1 MIKKYLKCN
10 RLIFIFGETNCYM
23 KKLRLQRFFLAWLL
37 VLFSFA
43 AFAQSR
49 KITGTVTDE
58 NGASLDGATIV
69 VKNTKIRTTTN
80 ENGIFSINVP
90 NDKHVLVITYVGLRT
105 QEININGKN
114 VIKIVLK
121 PSSGDLND
129 VVVIG
134 YGTQKKQDV
143 NGAISTVS
151 AKDIADIPQP
161 SVDQMLQGRA
171 AGVTVTQNS
180 GQPGAAV
187 SVRVRGITSFTGTEP
202 LYVVDGVAIDGN
214 APSQASSNDKTLGGL
229 SPSEQEQKP
238 SVLASINP
246 NDIAS
251 IDILKDASATAIY
264 GSRGANG
271 VIIITTKKG
280 KNGEARINYDAYYG
294 NQEQG
299 KYLKMMNLPQYAKFE
314 NTLADLYGLTRRI
327 DFADPSKLGPGTNWQ
342 DAVFKRTAQMSHTLS
357 MSGAN
362 GKTDYYISGGYF
374 EQKGTVI
381 GSDFNRFAFHTNIN
395 SQVKDWFKV
404 GTSITAN
411 QNKANIGLG
420 NSYGIIYNALLQAPD
435 VAVYNADGSY
445 SGPAVVNGT
454 IQGGPNPVQ
463 QAMSITNYLIRSNIQ
478 GMLYGDIKFSKD
490 FTLHS
495 EVNGNFNWGQAKIFR
510 PTYSY
515 GAPGS
520 APAFVNTQA
529 VLLENNNFDHYW
541 SWLEH
546 LNYNHTFAGKHA
558 VQALVGHE
566 VWASAYDGIV
576 ASTKGFTA
584 GNAIQTLNLGTQTS
598 NTLDEPK
605 GSTSMESW
613 LVRVIYTFDN
623 KYSITATDRRDQ
635 SSNFAPG
642 HQVGYFPGV
651 AASWRISQEPFMA
664 KINSLFSNLKLRVG
678 YGTTGNS
685 NTNGGY
691 KYGSAITPVVTGIGT
706 GFSFANFSNPN
717 LTWETAIQS
726 NAGIDFS
733 MLHNRIDA
741 SFDIYKKTS
750 KNFLFQQPLPA
761 FLGGGTAEYSNAA
774 VVQPPWVNAGEI
786 QNTGF
791 EFSITSRNII
801 KKNFTWTTNVV
812 FSHYN
817 NKVISLNG
825 FPAIIGNVSTGFGP
839 QIPDTYTQVG
849 GPIGEFYG
857 YKTLGIIKTQD
868 QLAFLAQHPQNV
880 IGQPELIS
888 SNRSQTN
895 AIYLGDILYDG
906 NDGKGGPNKQYALGN
921 PNPDFTYSITNSFTY
936 KDFDFSFFLVGSQGG
951 KILNAVSFQTMGM
964 YSLYMNQRANV
975 ANFWT
980 PSNPNSN
987 IPAPRSGFGNN
998 NLVMSDRFLEDAS
1011 YLRIQNVRIGY
1022 NLPQAW
1028 AAKVKMARLKA
1039 YISGQNLYVFTKY
1052 SGLDPEIG
1060 SLNQNPV
1067 LQNIDYGRYPTPRT
1081 ITFGLNAEF

>member
-1 MIKKYLKCN
+1 MIKKYLN
-10 RLIFIFGETNCYM
+10 MQSVAFNFGKTNCYM
-23 KKLRLQRFFLAWLL
+23 KKTKLLSFFCVVMYLL
-37 VLFSFA
+37 LGSAVH
-43 AFAQSR
+43 AQTR
-49 KITGTVTDE
+49 KISGTVADDK
-58 NGASLDGATIV
+58 GAMLDGVTV
-69 VKNTKIRTTTN
+69 MVKDSKVRTTTN
-80 ENGIFSINVP
+80 ANGVFSINVP
-90 NDKHVLVITYVGLRT
+90 NDKHVLVFSYVGLKT
-105 QEININGKN
+105 QEVNVNGKDN
-114 VIKIVLK
+114 VNVVLK
-121 PSSGDLND
+121 PSSSDLND

-134 YGTQKKQDV
+134 YGTQRKQDV

-151 AKDIADIPQP
+151 SKQIADIPQP

-187 SVRVRGITSFTGTEP
+187 SVRIRGITSFSGSEP

-246 NDIAS
+246 NDIES

-271 VIIITTKKG
+271 VVIITTKKG
-280 KNGEARINYDAYYG
+280 KYGEAHLNYDAYYG
-294 NQEQG
+294 FQEQG
-299 KYLKMMNLPQYAKFE
+299 KFLKMMNLPQYAKFE

-342 DAVFKRTAQMSHTLS
+342 NAVFRRAPLMSHTLS
-357 MSGAN
+357 TSGSN

-374 EQKGTVI
+374 QQKGTVI
-381 GSDFNRFAFHTNIN
+381 GSDYNRFAFHTTIN
-395 SQVKDWFKV
+395 SQVKDWLKM

-435 VAVYNADGSY
+435 VAVYNADGSF

-454 IQGGPNPVQ
+454 IQGGQNPVQ
-463 QAMSITNYLIRSNIQ
+463 QALSITNYLIRSNIQ
-478 GMLYGDIKFSKD
+478 GRVYGDIKFNKD

-495 EVNGNFNWGQAKIFR
+495 EVNGSFNWGQAKIFR

-515 GAPGS
+515 GSTGS

-546 LNYNHTFAGKHA
+546 LNYTHTFGTKHF
-558 VQALVGHE
+558 VQALFGHE
-566 VWASAYDGIV
+566 VWESAYDGIV

-584 GNAIQTLNLGTQTS
+584 GNAVQTLNLGTQSS

-613 LVRVIYTFDN
+613 LVRVIYTFNN
-623 KYSITATDRRDQ
+623 KYSITATNRRDQ

-642 HQVGYFPGV
+642 HQIGYFPGV
-651 AASWRISQEPFMA
+651 AASWRLSDESFMRRA
-664 KINSLFSNLKLRVG
+664 SNLFTNVKIRLG

-685 NTNGGY
+685 NTNGQY
-691 KYGSAITPVVTGIGT
+691 RYGSAITPVVTGLGT

-733 MLHNRIDA
+733 ILHNRVDA
-741 SFDIYKKTS
+741 TFDVYKKTS

-761 FLGGGTAEYSNAA
+761 FLGGGTAEYSSAA

-801 KKNFTWTTNVV
+801 KKNFTWTTNVI

-817 NKVISLNG
+817 NKVVSLNG
-825 FPAIIGNVSTGFGP
+825 FPALIGNVSTGFGP
-839 QIPDTYTQVG
+839 QIPATYTQVG

-857 YKTLGIIKTQD
+857 YKVLGIIKTQD
-868 QLAFLAQHPQNV
+868 QLNYLAQHPQNV
-880 IGQPELIS
+880 IGQPEQIS
-888 SNRSQTN
+888 SDRSQTN
-895 AIYLGDILYDG
+895 TIYLGDILYDG
-906 NDGKGGPNKQYALGN
+906 NDGKGGPNKQYALGS
-921 PNPDFTYSITNSFTY
+921 PNPDFTYSITNNFTY
-936 KDFDFSFFLVGSQGG
+936 KDFDLSIFLVGSQGG

-964 YSLYMNQRANV
+964 YSLYMNQRADV

-980 PSNPNSN
+980 PNNPNSN

-1011 YLRIQNVRIGY
+1011 YLRLQNVRIGY
-1022 NLPQAW
+1022 TLPQQW
-1028 AAKVKMARLKA
+1028 ANKIKMTRLKA
-1039 YISGQNLYVFTKY
+1039 YISGQNLFVITKY

-1060 SLNQNPV
+1060 SLNQNPI

-1081 ITFGLNAEF
+1081 ITFGVNAEF